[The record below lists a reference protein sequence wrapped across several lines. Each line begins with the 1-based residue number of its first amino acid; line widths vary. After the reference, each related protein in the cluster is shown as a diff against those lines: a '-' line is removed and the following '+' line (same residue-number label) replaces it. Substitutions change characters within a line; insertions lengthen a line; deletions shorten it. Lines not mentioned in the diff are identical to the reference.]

1 MLFVL
6 LKKLFSFLRYSNTY
20 TFVFLPFF
28 LFDQCWIYKRDWL
41 QKKLKVDDFIMC
53 VYTRIEKH
61 KWFSILRSKEDLMLN
76 LGQLIK
82 YYMKKIFI
90 EEYAEN
96 MPQKLF

>member
-1 MLFVL
+1 
-6 LKKLFSFLRYSNTY
+6 
-20 TFVFLPFF
+20 
-28 LFDQCWIYKRDWL
+28 
-41 QKKLKVDDFIMC
+41 MC

-61 KWFSILRSKEDLMLN
+61 NWFSILRSKEDLMLN

-82 YYMKKIFI
+82 YYMMKIFI